1 MSRKSELSLYS
12 NELSSF
18 TMGES
23 YDQKD
28 AKGFIQILGL
38 PARTRARLLQKAE
51 RGRQVKMWSG
61 RFREPLDPVLRPLAA
76 LIRL

>member
-1 MSRKSELSLYS
+1 MSVVGRQSEYSLYS

-18 TMGES
+18 TMGEA

-38 PARTRARLLQKAE
+38 PARQRARLLS
-51 RGRQVKMWSG
+51 QVK
-61 RFREPLDPVLRPLAA
+61 EVAK
-76 LIRL
+76 